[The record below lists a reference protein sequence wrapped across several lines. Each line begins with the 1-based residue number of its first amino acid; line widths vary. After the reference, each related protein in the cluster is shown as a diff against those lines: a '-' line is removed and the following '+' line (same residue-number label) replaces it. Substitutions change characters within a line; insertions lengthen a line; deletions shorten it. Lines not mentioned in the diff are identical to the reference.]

1 MTDGI
6 EEATHDVLTTLVQY
20 ELDESLALVDLEH
33 RERVH
38 LGWAVV
44 EGDAVTQLLA
54 GAALDNAVNRG
65 EVRLR
70 NLERRVHQAV
80 SQVAVVGEE
89 KQAFGVGVETADVEE
104 PLTRLN
110 ALGDDV
116 TDARTTEIVGHG
128 ALQPRGLFIAR

>member
-1 MTDGI
+1 MCLRPSCSTSL
-6 EEATHDVLTTLVQY
+6 TRVLP
-20 ELDESLALVDLEH
+20 SLISSTVNAS
-33 RERVH
+33 H

-80 SQVAVVGEE
+80 SQV
-89 KQAFGVGVETADVEE
+89 
-104 PLTRLN
+104 R
-110 ALGDDV
+110 
-116 TDARTTEIVGHG
+116 R
-128 ALQPRGLFIAR
+128 RW